1 MNGPLSK
8 NRQFLLNEI
17 FVDFLTLSK
26 QINITRFALTNPV
39 HTHTVVV
46 NNSSQSV
53 DRDFPYCKVDKCM
66 QSCSFLFW
74 RLCSWRKPG
83 APSMFCSPRSKYGKS
98 VPKWEYIDFHFL
110 YLTVF
115 HRFHYSPR
123 FFYYLSTRTFTYRS
137 ASQCQLFC
145 QKYLSSTSN

>member
-1 MNGPLSK
+1 M
-8 NRQFLLNEI
+8 NEI
-17 FVDFLTLSK
+17 FVYFPFWPCQNKSILHILLWLTLY
-26 QINITRFALTNPV
+26 V
-39 HTHTVVV
+39 CTHTVVV
-46 NNSSQSV
+46 NNSSRSV

-115 HRFHYSPR
+115 HRFITAPAS
-123 FFYYLSTRTFTYRS
+123 SITFQQERLPTGQQVNVSCS
-137 ASQCQLFC
+137 AKNIYPQPQIKLT
-145 QKYLSSTSN
+145 KGHL